1 MKLAPSVC
9 RVKNS
14 QMSMSFLSTPKQPG
28 ITVLASKMGTQQS
41 PLSWQLCPAASVTE
55 TGLRNG
61 SSGCRTHS
69 RFMSLE
75 HEHTILRQIR
85 VKYFVLLAIFILQWS
100 QLRVGRMGALRHRG
114 RLHSTNQ
121 MQAGGYPHG
130 HALHNHSLIIACWR
144 GLVHSTIKSGS
155 KGLLKCKCI
164 IRGKHC
170 LLYKTSLSTIS
181 QKCTQKAKGGQ
192 HLIRHGCPFK
202 WSKWCLFYY
211 HFRFQS
217 MPSRAIQCGLHLEIS
232 SLGPLQSTLH
242 RWRTGCVKV
251 KTGSGFYS
259 WWHKPQF
266 ESDHCLGTFQGKHFT
281 ASPQP
286 KASRAQLQR
295 NSLTFTQPEFLWKW
309 VLTENSHMCYPKTSQ
324 DHLRKDAH
332 TGSCMCSVCSHAPC
346 LP

>member
-1 MKLAPSVC
+1 
-9 RVKNS
+9 
-14 QMSMSFLSTPKQPG
+14 MSP
-28 ITVLASKMGTQQS
+28 
-41 PLSWQLCPAASVTE
+41 
-55 TGLRNG
+55 
-61 SSGCRTHS
+61 
-69 RFMSLE
+69 E

-100 QLRVGRMGALRHRG
+100 QLRVGRTVALRHRG

-144 GLVHSTIKSGS
+144 GL
-155 KGLLKCKCI
+155 KCKCI

-170 LLYKTSLSTIS
+170 LIYKTSLSTIF

-309 VLTENSHMCYPKTSQ
+309 VLTENSHMCYLRWPEKGCAHGLMYVFSAQPRTLPPIGSLGWRTSSRFTVSMCPSSEVW
-324 DHLRKDAH
+324 LRNWQGNSLAWLNILRE
-332 TGSCMCSVCSHAPC
+332 SCHESTLLH
-346 LP
+346 